1 MKNYEYITKDLDS
14 LIKFIEENYI
24 QIDCDEC
31 KKYGLECCV
40 DSCTKNVIEYLKMDR
55 IEEIVPKNELSIDEF
70 NNYIGEIRSLANRV
84 NNIDTYTGTNYIRNH
99 MKNLESENIVFN
111 DNQKSL
117 LSKEFNKIDSAI
129 NHLESLREVIEK
141 YK

>member
-1 MKNYEYITKDLDS
+1 MKNYEYITKNLDS
-14 LIKFIEENYI
+14 LIKFVEENDI
-24 QIDCDEC
+24 QIGCDEC
-31 KKYGLECCV
+31 RKYGFECYV
-40 DSCTKNVIEYLKMDR
+40 DNCTKNTIEYLKMDR

-70 NNYIGEIRSLANRV
+70 NNYIGKLRSLANMV

-99 MKNLESENIVFN
+99 MKDLENRGTLFN
-111 DNQKSL
+111 NNQKSL

-129 NHLESLREVIEK
+129 NHLESLRETIEK